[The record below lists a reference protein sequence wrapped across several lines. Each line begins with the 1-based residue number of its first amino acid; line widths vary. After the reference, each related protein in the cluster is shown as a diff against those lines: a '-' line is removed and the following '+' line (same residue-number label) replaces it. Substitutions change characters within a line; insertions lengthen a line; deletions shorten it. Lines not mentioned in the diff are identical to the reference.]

1 MRRESDQH
9 YSNNTN
15 ETSGNFTTSQPH
27 TTGNKLFPCD
37 ENLSFC

>member
-15 ETSGNFTTSQPH
+15 ENSGNFTTPQPL
-27 TTGNKLFPCD
+27 TSGNFI
-37 ENLSFC
+37 F

>member
-15 ETSGNFTTSQPH
+15 ENSGNFTTSQPH
-27 TTGNKLFPCD
+27 STGNKLIHYIQITYT
-37 ENLSFC
+37 